1 MKRIWIIVL
10 LSISAVCLFAQG
22 FTISTPEGNV
32 TMSITG
38 VQADGKTTTGNI
50 IDQIVVKLEALQKDY
65 HSKLNKIDQKR
76 ANNMVD
82 EIYNLLAMLPEDATI
97 TVSQTS
103 STTTSTSTTT
113 TPNININISGMQ
125 TEEKPVVE
133 QKPVVQ
139 EKPQPVKPIIEEKP
153 TSGRKTINDSEFGE
167 LIARIG
173 KENFSDDKIR
183 VLKTAA
189 KNYKFNVNQIVRLI
203 NAYTYSEDKIAALQ
217 LSYPECTDP
226 QNNYKILD
234 AFTYSEDK
242 EEADDIINSN

>member
-1 MKRIWIIVL
+1 MAF
-10 LSISAVCLFAQG
+10 SLFAQG

-38 VQADGKTTTGNI
+38 IPADGTTTSGNI

-82 EIYNLLAMLPEDATI
+82 EIYNLLAMLPDDANI
-97 TVSQTS
+97 TVSQTP
-103 STTTSTSTTT
+103 STSTNTSS
-113 TPNININISGMQ
+113 NININISGMQ
-125 TEEKPVVE
+125 TEEKPTPVVE
-133 QKPVVQ
+133 AKPPVQ
-139 EKPQPVKPIIEEKP
+139 QTQQVKPIIEEKP
-153 TSGRKTINDSEFGE
+153 ANGRMAITENDFLG
-167 LIARIG
+167 LLDRID
-173 KENFSDDKIR
+173 KENFCDDKTR
-183 VLKTAA
+183 VLKTAT

-203 NAYTYSEDKIAALQ
+203 GAFAFAEDKVKTLQ
-217 LSYPECTDP
+217 ISYPGCTDP

-242 EEADDIINSN
+242 EAAEDIINSN